1 MELYSIG
8 SNIPLTYDHH
18 CGVFWFLFLWEWWM
32 FICKKMNLDTDLTPY
47 IKSNPKWTIDLSVKC
62 KTTKLLEEKIG
73 ENLYDLGSDN
83 EFFNIK
89 STAWCRKET
98 LTSLILLKLNFFLKD
113 IIKIWKDKS
122 KTWRKHLQ
130 NIYLTQY
137 LYIIYKVSELNNKII
152 NYPI

>member
-18 CGVFWFLFLWEWWM
+18 CGVFLIFVFVRVMDVHMQKNEPRHRPA
-32 FICKKMNLDTDLTPY
+32 PY
-47 IKSNPKWTIDLSVKC
+47 IKSNPKWTIDLNVKC
-62 KTTKLLEEKIG
+62 KITKLLEEKIG
-73 ENLYDLGSDN
+73 ENLHDLGSDN

-89 STAWCRKET
+89 STAWCRKKT

-130 NIYLTQY
+130 NIYRTQY